1 MCRHMA
7 ECPQAVPGCEI
18 VTNCPHVE
26 DVEYSY
32 VGPVPMCEVND
43 GRNES
48 DDAGTTLHE
57 C

>member
-7 ECPQAVPGCEI
+7 ECPQAVPGCEMVI
-18 VTNCPHVE
+18 NCPHVE

-48 DDAGTTLHE
+48 DDTGTTLHE

>member
-7 ECPQAVPGCEI
+7 ECPQAVPGCEM

-32 VGPVPMCEVND
+32 VGHVLTYEVND

>member
-1 MCRHMA
+1 MVR
-7 ECPQAVPGCEI
+7 
-18 VTNCPHVE
+18 NCPHVE

-32 VGPVPMCEVND
+32 VGKLPMYEVND

-48 DDAGTTLHE
+48 DDAGTAMHE